1 MKKFKFLSLSVLV
14 LTVVLGSAFSPRFAT
29 QYFTYS
35 GSNEFLPGNYTSAG
49 SQSVIPG
56 ANNQLAWIEVDD
68 TEVYPAG
75 HADQFKPMVDNTST
89 TIRAT
94 LNIALTSPKSDQ
106 AVSMPVVAR
115 VQLKP

>member
-35 GSNEFLPGNYTSAG
+35 GSNEFLPGNYTSAVA
-49 SQSVIPG
+49 QSPIAG

-75 HADQFKPMVDNTST
+75 HADEFKPMVNDIST

-94 LNIALTSPKSDQ
+94 LNLALTSPKSDR
-106 AVSMPVVAR
+106 AVTTPVVAR